1 MHAAAGGAARPPSS
15 HTHNLLG
22 LVSSWPGW
30 RRAPWA
36 LVGGVGVGVE
46 STTGHVLP
54 PASPRPRLELACGA
68 GEPVPPVEE
77 CHSWGMAEP
86 QGGGAHAA
94 ISGLPV
100 VVTRYLSH
108 CRFRPLPRRPWAV
121 QRRSH
126 VHHQTVALLTRLP
139 LRPLGS
145 AGV

>member
-77 CHSWGMAEP
+77 SFVGD
-86 QGGGAHAA
+86 GRAA
-94 ISGLPV
+94 RRRG
-100 VVTRYLSH
+100 
-108 CRFRPLPRRPWAV
+108 PRRHLRAACRGNKVPE
-121 QRRSH
+121 
-126 VHHQTVALLTRLP
+126 P
-139 LRPLGS
+139 LQ
-145 AGV
+145 V